1 MALKPPPIGDVIS
14 QVNDLV
20 GSSGLRGE
28 VDKGMKA
35 LVQSGLGRLDVVSR
49 EEFDA
54 QTDILRRTRARVEAL
69 ESQLAALTE
78 AVEAKNTAGED
89 SAPT

>member
-1 MALKPPPIGDVIS
+1 MALKPPPISEVIS

-20 GSSGLRGE
+20 GGSGLRGE

-54 QTDILRRTRARVEAL
+54 QTDILRRTRARVEEL
-69 ESQLAALTE
+69 EAQIAALTAAIDAAESGE
-78 AVEAKNTAGED
+78 AGNTD
-89 SAPT
+89 